1 MTSIDTNLAGFSTER
16 LTRVS
21 KLLQGYIDRGDIA
34 GIIARVGRR
43 GQIAYH
49 ERFGWLDREARTPM
63 RDDAIFM
70 IASMTKP
77 VTAVAAMMLYEEGR
91 FDLNTPIKKFIPAF
105 ADTKVFAGENES
117 GLILADL
124 ERDITFRHLFT
135 HSAGLSYG
143 WNPDSPVD
151 REYRALDRRMAAAG
165 TPRTNARM
173 AEEFPKLP
181 LAYQPG
187 TRWGYSMSID
197 LLGGLVEILSGQTL
211 DVFCE
216 ERIFK
221 PLGMP
226 DTGFFLPSD
235 KAARRAIVYGETT
248 AVRGRR
254 RLDEIAPPTA
264 RPDYINGGGG
274 LVSTVEDYSRFA
286 QMLAGGGQVEG
297 IRLLAASTMALFS
310 LNHLAPGVNVIGM
323 DPRDPRH
330 AGYGYSLGTRVLVNV
345 AESGCAGNA
354 GEFGWDGAFNT
365 QFWIDPMEALYGLI
379 LMQHNPYGEYPI
391 HREFK
396 QTVYQ
401 ALVG

>member
-1 MTSIDTNLAGFSTER
+1 MTSIHSDLAGFSAER

-21 KLLQGYIDRGDIA
+21 HLLQGYVDRGDIA

-49 ERFGWLDREARTPM
+49 ERFGWADREARKPM

-77 VTAVAAMMLYEEGR
+77 VTAVAAMMLYEDGR

-151 REYRALDRRMAAAG
+151 RAYRALDRRMTETG
-165 TPRTNARM
+165 IPRTNLRI
-173 AEEFPKLP
+173 AEELPKLP

-211 DVFCE
+211 DVFCD

-226 DTGFFLPSD
+226 DTGFFLPPD
-235 KAARRAIVYGETT
+235 KAERRAIVYGDTT

-254 RLDEIAPPTA
+254 RLDEMAPPAA

-274 LVSTVEDYSRFA
+274 LVSTVQDYSRFA
-286 QMLAGGGQVEG
+286 QMLAGGGEIDGV
-297 IRLLAASTMALFS
+297 RLLAPSTVALFS
-310 LNHLAPGVNVIGM
+310 LNLLAPGVKLIGM

-330 AGYGYSLGTRVLVNV
+330 AGYGFSLGTRVLFDV
-345 AESGCAGNA
+345 AESGCAGNV

-365 QFWIDPMEALYGLI
+365 YFWIDPKEQLYGLV
-379 LMQHNPYGEYPI
+379 LLQHFPYGEYPI

-401 ALVG
+401 ALVA

>member
-1 MTSIDTNLAGFSTER
+1 MTFSDPRSTGFSPER

-21 KLLQGYIDRGDIA
+21 KLLQGYVDRGDIA

-49 ERFGWLDREARTPM
+49 ERFGWMDREARKPM

-105 ADTKVFAGENES
+105 GETKVFAGENAT
-117 GLILADL
+117 GIALADL
-124 ERDITFRHLFT
+124 DRDITFRHLFT

-151 REYRALDRRMAAAG
+151 RAYRALEQRMAEAG
-165 TPRTNARM
+165 TPRTNAGM
-173 AEEFPKLP
+173 AEELAKLP

-187 TRWGYSMSID
+187 TQWRYSMSID
-197 LLGGLVEILSGQTL
+197 LLGGLVEIISGQTL
-211 DVFCE
+211 DAFCE

-221 PLGMP
+221 PLGML
-226 DTGFFLPSD
+226 DTGFFLPPE
-235 KAARRAIVYGETT
+235 KAERRAIVYGETT

-254 RLDEIAPPTA
+254 RMDELAPPPA
-264 RPDYINGGGG
+264 RPSYINGGGG
-274 LVSTVEDYSRFA
+274 LVSTVADYSRFA
-286 QMLAGGGQVEG
+286 QMLVGGGQVDVV
-297 IRLLAASTMALFS
+297 RLLAPSTVALFS
-310 LNHLAPGVNVIGM
+310 LDQLAPGVKVVGT
-323 DPRDPRH
+323 DPARQM
-330 AGYGYSLGTRVLVNV
+330 GYGYSLGTRVLIDV
-345 AESGCAGNA
+345 AASGCAGNV
-354 GEFGWDGAFNT
+354 GEFGWDGAYNT
-365 QFWIDPMEALYGLI
+365 YFWIDPKDELYGLL

-401 ALVG
+401 ALLG